1 MTRMNEGL
9 DISSRGYARGG
20 SDVDAGQQQQSQAQA
35 INVGDTE
42 RQVSVAA
49 GSILTILGLKH
60 GGFGGLV
67 AAALGGGLLY
77 RGATGSCPA
86 YSALDIDTADDAQH
100 KHGIHIEQAF
110 LINRSPE
117 DLFAFWRDF
126 KNLPRIMTHL
136 ERVDVI
142 DDRRSHWVARFP
154 NFGGKQLEWDAE
166 ITSEEPNAMI
176 GWRSLESADVQNSG
190 AVRFAPAMGD
200 RGTEVHVF
208 MDYIPPAGTLGNW
221 IAKLFGENPS
231 RVIREDLR
239 NFKRI
244 MEMGEILTT
253 NGQPKGTCTG
263 QGERQ
268 TESDRRPLFA

>member
-1 MTRMNEGL
+1 
-9 DISSRGYARGG
+9 
-20 SDVDAGQQQQSQAQA
+20 
-35 INVGDTE
+35 
-42 RQVSVAA
+42 
-49 GSILTILGLKH
+49 
-60 GGFGGLV
+60 
-67 AAALGGGLLY
+67 
-77 RGATGSCPA
+77 
-86 YSALDIDTADDAQH
+86 
-100 KHGIHIEQAF
+100 
-110 LINRSPE
+110 
-117 DLFAFWRDF
+117 
-126 KNLPRIMTHL
+126 
-136 ERVDVI
+136 
-142 DDRRSHWVARFP
+142 
-154 NFGGKQLEWDAE
+154 
-166 ITSEEPNAMI
+166 
-176 GWRSLESADVQNSG
+176 
-190 AVRFAPAMGD
+190 MGD